1 MATADTTE
9 TLGGLNSSETSTLLA
24 EQWRRLRR
32 SATLVALL
40 TSPAI
45 YIWLNQIQGWTPL
58 WSAVGTFL
66 LIIASRGILDLLFN
80 RAIPW
85 PSLFATDSQQLREED
100 VVNRRRA
107 WFWRFWVR
115 FGIWA
120 TVLAI
125 PGWYLWQ
132 ATGAAALLQI
142 LPLAIMLPIFLIFNF
157 VILFGPLLLM
167 NLSQVRGFEPGDAEW
182 GVKLADVRGQ
192 AEAKEEVRR
201 VVALWQ
207 SGEAFEKAGGKR
219 ERGLLFLGAPGTGK
233 TMLAKAIATGF
244 NSPFVSVPGA
254 AGGFRPANPH
264 DYLFFGPNGAL
275 TPSGDLIL
283 ETQGWRERLFAER
296 EPGGAGFQYP
306 GVYQRI
312 SNFMFP

>member
-1 MATADTTE
+1 MATADTAE
-9 TLGGLNSSETSTLLA
+9 PLSGLSASESSTVLA

-40 TSPAI
+40 TSPAVF
-45 YIWLNQIQGWTPL
+45 IWLNQIQGWTTL

-66 LIIASRGILDLLFN
+66 LIIASRGLLDLAFN

-120 TVLAI
+120 TIFVV

-142 LPLAIMLPIFLIFNF
+142 LPLLIMLPIFLIFNF
-157 VILFGPLLLM
+157 IILFGPLLLM

-182 GVKLADVRGQ
+182 GVKLGDVRGQ

-207 SGEAFEKAGGKR
+207 SGEAFEEAGGKR
-219 ERGLLFLGAPGTGK
+219 ERGLLMLGAPGTGK
-233 TMLAKAIATGF
+233 TMLSKAIATGF
-244 NSPFVSVPGA
+244 NAPFVTIPG
-254 AGGFRPANPH
+254 
-264 DYLFFGPNGAL
+264 
-275 TPSGDLIL
+275 SG
-283 ETQGWRERLFAER
+283 
-296 EPGGAGFQYP
+296 
-306 GVYQRI
+306 
-312 SNFMFP
+312 